1 MAAAVVALVAAVV
14 VVDSVVALALPAVAV
29 VPREDAVALVVE
41 VDSAV
46 VVVDSVVV
54 VVVDSVEEEVAEE
67 HLAVVVASGVRPW
80 TAWACLSLPCPV
92 LLRRLGNTGFYVDL
106 ILTVVREKI
115 DSIVLRIL

>member
-46 VVVDSVVV
+46 VVVDSVV

-106 ILTVVREKI
+106 ILTGQRKN
-115 DSIVLRIL
+115 